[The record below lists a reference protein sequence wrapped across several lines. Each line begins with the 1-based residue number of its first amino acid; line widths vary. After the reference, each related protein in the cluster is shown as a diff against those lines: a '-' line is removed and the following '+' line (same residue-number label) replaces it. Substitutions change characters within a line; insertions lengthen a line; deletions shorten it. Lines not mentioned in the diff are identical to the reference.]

1 MDMGRIIQVKGKS
14 VGSQYRVSMSHCKE
28 LVLGVG
34 KD

>member
-14 VGSQYRVSMSHCKE
+14 VGSQYCLSMSHCKE
-28 LVLGVG
+28 LLLRVG